1 MLTSTWLSHGL
12 LALTTISQCNAE
24 SHMYHD
30 VQHPFNEENS
40 AFSEDPLLSLHR
52 NLVEIQSITGNEHDL
67 GEYLHGYL
75 VKSNFTVEK
84 QQVEQASKACA
95 QSPPDLRNG
104 QSRFNLLAYPGSSRN
119 TRILLSSHYDT
130 VPPFWPYE
138 VRGQE
143 IWGRGS
149 VDDKAC
155 VATQII
161 AVEELLA
168 SNEIGPGDVALLFV
182 VGEETTGDGMRR
194 ANDLGLSWETAIFG
208 EPTEL
213 KLASGHKGLLPFTIK
228 ATGKAAHSGY
238 PWLGESANSMLIPA
252 LAKLD
257 RMQLPWSEK
266 YGPSTLNIGKVEGG
280 VAMNVIAE
288 TATAGIAIRVANG
301 TAEQLKEIILGAV
314 REVDER
320 LEVTF
325 SSNAYGPVD
334 IDHDVEGFERVTVN
348 YGTDIPNLK
357 GLHKRYLYGPGSILV
372 AHSDHEHLTVGNLT
386 AAVEGYKR
394 IVRHALKK
402 K

>member
-1 MLTSTWLSHGL
+1 
-12 LALTTISQCNAE
+12 
-24 SHMYHD
+24 MYHD
-30 VQHPFNEENS
+30 VQHPFSDED
-40 AFSEDPLLSLHR
+40 APFSEDPLLSLHR
-52 NLVEIQSITGNEHDL
+52 KLVEIQSITGNEHNL
-67 GEYLHGYL
+67 GKYLHAYL
-75 VKSNFTVEK
+75 VKHNFTVEK
-84 QQVEQASKACA
+84 QKVEQASKACE
-95 QSPPDLRNG
+95 QSRPHLMKG
-104 QSRFNLLAYPGSSRN
+104 ESRFNLLAYPGSSRN
-119 TRILLSSHYDT
+119 TRILLSSHIDT

-138 VRGQE
+138 VRSQE

-168 SNEIGPGDVALLFV
+168 SGEIGPGDVSLLFV
-182 VGEETTGDGMRR
+182 VGEETGGDGMRR

-213 KLASGHKGLLPFTIK
+213 KLASGHKGMLAFTVK

-257 RMQLPWSEK
+257 KIQLPWSEK
-266 YGPSTLNIGKVEGG
+266 YGRSTLNIGKVEGG

-288 TATAGIAIRVANG
+288 KAMAEIAIRVANG
-301 TAEQLKEIILGAV
+301 TAEQTKEIIFGAL

-325 SSNAYGPVD
+325 PLKGYGPVD
-334 IDHDVEGFERVTVN
+334 IDHDVEGSSSASLSSSTFNPRELGRPLST
-348 YGTDIPNLK
+348 PNSLGDT
-357 GLHKRYLYGPGSILV
+357 GLELLR
-372 AHSDHEHLTVGNLT
+372 
-386 AAVEGYKR
+386 
-394 IVRHALKK
+394 
-402 K
+402 

>member
-1 MLTSTWLSHGL
+1 MLTSTWLSHCL
-12 LALTTISQCNAE
+12 LVLTTASQCHAE

-30 VQHPFNEENS
+30 VQHPFRDEN
-40 AFSEDPLLSLHR
+40 ATFSEDPLLSLHR
-52 NLVEIQSITGNEHDL
+52 KLVEIQSITGNEHDL
-67 GEYLHGYL
+67 GKYLHAYL

-84 QQVEQASKACA
+84 QNAEQGSKACEH
-95 QSPPDLRNG
+95 SWPDARKG
-104 QSRFNLLAYPGSSRN
+104 KSRFNLLAYPGSNRN
-119 TRILLSSHYDT
+119 TRILLSSHLDT

-161 AVEELLA
+161 AVQELLA
-168 SNEIGPGDVALLFV
+168 SNEIGPGDVSLLFV
-182 VGEETTGDGMRR
+182 VGEETGGDGMQR

-213 KLASGHKGLLPFTIK
+213 KLASGHKGMLAFTVK

-257 RMQLPWSEK
+257 KIQLPRSEK
-266 YGPSTLNIGKVEGG
+266 YGCSTLNIGKIEGG
-280 VAMNVIAE
+280 VAANVIAE
-288 TATAGIAIRVANG
+288 TAMAEIAIRIANG
-301 TAEQLKEIILGAV
+301 TAEQTKEIVLGGL
-314 REVDER
+314 REVDKR
-320 LEVTF
+320 LDVTF
-325 SSNAYGPVD
+325 LAEGYGPVD
-334 IDHDVEGFERVTVN
+334 IDHDVEGFETVTVN

-357 GLHKRYLYGPGSILV
+357 GDHKRYLYGPGSILV

-394 IVRHALKK
+394 IVRHALKN
-402 K
+402 